1 MRTNPLLSKMLAVA
15 ISFTVLPVLT
25 FAQASNAVSSQAAIV
40 PSRITQPIN
49 EAQLT
54 LLKGNTHPLARTEF
68 DRGAASPGMTLHR
81 MLLSLKRSPDQESAL
96 QQFLVDLQDKSSPN
110 YHQWLTPVSF
120 GQQFGPS
127 DQDMQTLTTW
137 LESHGFQ
144 VTNVT
149 KGRTTIEFSG
159 TVGQV
164 SDAFH
169 TQIHKYLVQ
178 GEEHWANASDPQIPS
193 ALAPVVAGV
202 ATLHNFIKK
211 SHLRNAGMVGQ
222 GLLKTGA
229 KPAITFNG
237 GDHGVGPAD
246 FAKIY
251 NVPNVFNGGS
261 TNGSGVTVAVVAR
274 SNINVS
280 DVQDFQTLFGLT
292 AANGITS
299 TFSSANI
306 VLNGPDPGNLGGGEE
321 FEAVL
326 DATWSGVADPDAT
339 IKFVVS
345 QTTETTDGVDLS
357 EVFIIDNNLA
367 PVMTESF
374 GACENPPPFGVGTA
388 EAQNEASVAEQAA
401 SQGITFISSTGDAG
415 ASGCDDPNSE
425 TVATGPIAV
434 QIPAALPFTVALG
447 GNQFTQ
453 SDAAFWSATNSNAFL
468 ESALSYIPE
477 DVWNESC
484 LTVGTC
490 FPDVTANGGGPN
502 ILAGGGGASTIF
514 AKPAFQTGVT
524 GLSGSNREVPDVAF
538 NAAVFHDST
547 AVCVADQQQTPNCV
561 PNTAGNFSV
570 ALVGGTS
577 VAAPSFAGIMALVN
591 EVAGRQGE
599 AGFVLYKLAAGETF
613 STCNASTGS
622 GPTSTTCVFND
633 VTSGNNAVPGQANFG
648 GANAVFQAGTGYDE
662 ATGLGSVNVA
672 NLLSKWTSVRNQAST
687 TTLVSLV
694 APGTHG
700 GAASYSVTVAP
711 KSGVGTPTGDVSL
724 IANTGASGQTGG
736 ITLSTVTLV
745 GGAAT
750 GTTTA
755 LPGGANYTVFAHY
768 EGDGTFLPSDSATKT
783 VGTVGKENSNTSVD
797 FIAFDPNTF
806 KETDNATTATYGANV
821 IRINVSGASG
831 ACSANAAGSSGC
843 PTGTVTLTDGGAPL
857 DGGTFALSSLGTTE
871 DQASLLAP
879 GKHSLAASYS
889 GDASFA
895 ASGPT
900 AADSITITQGP
911 TNVTLTSNVG
921 SISSGGV
928 VMLTAV
934 VNTGSSGL
942 APTGTVQFFNGST
955 PLSGNVVLT
964 PFKPN
969 SFFLQGAA
977 TLTATLTTSL
987 SAVPVAGPGRTPNLR
1002 GPYPLALFALGA
1014 LLCVFLLRNASANR
1028 RRYAYVGLTIA
1039 VFMLAGMAACGG
1051 GGGGGHA
1058 HNDSITAK
1066 YGGDTNY
1073 TGSTSAPLIIS
1084 VQ

>member
-1 MRTNPLLSKMLAVA
+1 MRTNPLLSKMLAVV
-15 ISFTVLPVLT
+15 ISFAVFPVLT
-25 FAQASNAVSSQAAIV
+25 FAQASNAVSSQATIV

-127 DQDMQTLTTW
+127 DQDMQTVISW
-137 LESHGFQ
+137 LESRGFQ

-149 KGRTTIEFSG
+149 KGRTTIEFTG

-202 ATLHNFIKK
+202 ATLHNFVKK
-211 SHLRNAGMVGQ
+211 SHLKNAGMTGH
-222 GLLKTGA
+222 GLLKAGA
-229 KPAITFNG
+229 KPAITFDQ

-251 NVPNVFNGGS
+251 NVPNVLNGG
-261 TNGSGVTVAVVAR
+261 TTSGDGITVAVVAR

-280 DVQDFQTLFGLT
+280 DIQDFRTLFGLT

-299 TFSSANI
+299 TFTSANI

-326 DATWSGVADPDAT
+326 DATWSNGAAPNAFV
-339 IKFVVS
+339 KFVVS

-374 GACENPPPFGVGTA
+374 GLCEHVAGAA
-388 EAQNEASVAEQAA
+388 EAATEASVAEQAA

-434 QIPAALPFTVALG
+434 EIPAALPFTVALG

-453 SDAAFWSATNSNAFL
+453 NDAAFWSATNSNTFL

-484 LTVGTC
+484 LTVSTC
-490 FPDVTANGGGPN
+490 FADIIANNGGPN
-502 ILAGGGGASTIF
+502 ILSGGGGVSTIF
-514 AKPAFQTGVT
+514 AKPAFQSGVT
-524 GLSGSNREVPDVAF
+524 GLSGANREVPDVAL

-547 AVCVADQQQTPNCV
+547 TLCVADQQSLPNCV
-561 PNTAGNFSV
+561 PSAGKFSV

-672 NLLSKWTSVRNQAST
+672 NLLSKWTSVRNLAST
-687 TTLVSLV
+687 TTLASLV
-694 APGTHG
+694 APATHG
-700 GAASYSVTVAP
+700 GAASYSVTVVAAH
-711 KSGVGTPTGDVSL
+711 GGGTPTGDVSL

-783 VGTVGKENSNTSVD
+783 VGTVGKENSKTQLD

-806 KETDNATTATYGANV
+806 QETDNATTATYGANV
-821 IRINVSGASG
+821 IRINVAGASG
-831 ACSANAAGSSGC
+831 SCSANAAGSSGC
-843 PTGTVTLTDGGAPL
+843 PTGTITLTDGGAPL

-871 DQASLLAP
+871 DQASVLAP

-889 GDASFA
+889 GDANFA

-911 TNVTLTSNVG
+911 TSVTLTSNVG

-942 APTGTVQFFNGST
+942 APTGTVQFFSGST

-987 SAVPVAGPGRTPNLR
+987 SSLPVAGPTKTPNSLGR
-1002 GPYPLALFALGA
+1002 YPLALFTLGT
-1014 LLCVFLLRNASANR
+1014 LLCLFLLRKTSANR
-1028 RRYAYVGLTIA
+1028 RRYAYVGLTLA

-1058 HNDSITAK
+1058 HTDSITAK

>member
-15 ISFTVLPVLT
+15 ILFAVLPVLT

-40 PSRITQPIN
+40 PSRITQPID

-110 YHQWLTPVSF
+110 YHQWLTPDAF
-120 GQQFGPS
+120 GRQFGPS
-127 DQDMQTLTTW
+127 DQDMQTVTSW

-169 TQIHKYLVQ
+169 TQIHKYSVQ

-193 ALAPVVAGV
+193 ALTPVVAGV
-202 ATLHNFIKK
+202 ATLHNFVKK
-211 SHLRNAGMVGQ
+211 SHLKNAGMTGH
-222 GLLKTGA
+222 GLLKAGA

-237 GDHGVGPAD
+237 GDHGIAPAD

-251 NVPNVFNGGS
+251 NVPNVYNGGT
-261 TNGSGVTVAVVAR
+261 TNGDGITVAVVAR

-280 DVQDFQTLFGLT
+280 DVQDFRTLFGVPNT
-292 AANGITS
+292 FTS
-299 TFSSANI
+299 SNI

-326 DATWSGVADPDAT
+326 DATWSTGAAPNAVVR
-339 IKFVVS
+339 FVVS
-345 QTTETTDGVDLS
+345 ETTESTDGVDLS
-357 EVFIIDNNLA
+357 EIFIIDNNLA

-374 GACENPPPFGVGTA
+374 GLCEHLAGA
-388 EAQNEASVAEQAA
+388 AQAATEASVAEQAA

-425 TVATGPIAV
+425 TVATQAIGV
-434 QIPAALPFTVALG
+434 QVPAALPFTVALG

-453 SDAAFWSATNSNAFL
+453 NDAAFWNATNNNTTF

-477 DVWNESC
+477 DAWNESC
-484 LTVGTC
+484 LTVGSC
-490 FPDVTANGGGPN
+490 LASVTSGGGGPN
-502 ILAGGGGASTIF
+502 ILAGGGGVSTIF
-514 AKPAFQTGVT
+514 AKPVFQAGVT
-524 GLSGSNREVPDVAF
+524 GLSGPNREVPDVAL

-547 AVCVADQQQTPNCV
+547 TLCVADQQSTPNCV

-591 EVAGRQGE
+591 QVAGRQGE
-599 AGFVLYKLAAGETF
+599 AGFVLYKLAAAETF

-622 GPTSTTCVFND
+622 GPTITTCVFND
-633 VTSGNNAVPGQANFG
+633 VTSGNNAVPGQVNFG
-648 GANAVFQAGTGYDE
+648 TANAVFQAGPGYDE

-672 NLLSKWTSVRNQAST
+672 NLLLKWNTAQPDQSK

-694 APGTHG
+694 PPASHG
-700 GAASYSVTVAP
+700 GSASYSITVAA
-711 KSGVGTPTGDVSL
+711 KTVGGVPTGDVSL
-724 IANTGASGQTGG
+724 IANIGPNGQTGG
-736 ITLSTVTLV
+736 ITLSKTTLV
-745 GGAAT
+745 AGAAA

-755 LPGGANYTVFAHY
+755 LPGGTNYTVFAHY
-768 EGDGTFLPSDSATKT
+768 EGDGTFMPSDSATMT
-783 VGTVGKENSNTSVD
+783 VTVGKESSNTLVD
-797 FIAFDPNTF
+797 LISFDPNTGN
-806 KETDNATTATYGANV
+806 ETNNATTSTYGANI
-821 IRINVSGASG
+821 IRINVTGASS
-831 ACSANAAGSSGC
+831 CSANAVGSSGC
-843 PTGTVTLTDGGAPL
+843 PTGTISLTDGGAPF
-857 DGGTFALSSLGTTE
+857 DGGTFTLSSLGTTE
-871 DQASLLAP
+871 DQSGLLAP

-895 ASGPT
+895 SSTTA

-911 TNVTLTSNVG
+911 TNIMLASSSSN
-921 SISSGGV
+921 IASGGV
-928 VMLTAV
+928 VTLTAL
-934 VNTGSSGL
+934 VNTASNGL
-942 APTGTVQFFNGST
+942 PPSGTVQFFNGST
-955 PLSGNVVLT
+955 PIPGNVILT
-964 PFKPN
+964 PAPANFS
-969 SFFLQGAA
+969 SFS

-987 SAVPVAGPGRTPNLR
+987 SNLPVAGPTKTPNSLGR
-1002 GPYPLALFALGA
+1002 YPLALFALAA
-1014 LLCVFLLRNASANR
+1014 LLCLFLLRNASSNR
-1028 RRYAYVGLTIA
+1028 RRYAYVGLTLA

-1051 GGGGGHA
+1051 GGGGGGGGNP

-1073 TGSTSAPLIIS
+1073 AGSTSAPLIIS

>member
-1 MRTNPLLSKMLAVA
+1 MRTNPLLCKMLAIA
-15 ISFTVLPVLT
+15 ISFAVLPVLT

-127 DQDMQTLTTW
+127 DQDMQTVTAW

-149 KGRTTIEFSG
+149 KGRTIIEFSG
-159 TVGQV
+159 TVSQV

-169 TQIHKYLVQ
+169 TQIHKYSVQ
-178 GEEHWANASDPQIPS
+178 GEEHWANVSDPSIPT

-202 ATLHNFIKK
+202 ATLHNFVKK
-211 SHLRNAGMVGQ
+211 SHLKNAGTTGH
-222 GLLKTGA
+222 GLLKAGE

-237 GDHGVGPAD
+237 GDHGIAPAD

-251 NVPNVFNGGS
+251 NVPNVYNGGT
-261 TNGSGVTVAVVAR
+261 TNGDGVTVAVVAR

-280 DVQDFQTLFGLT
+280 DVQDFRTLFGVPNAFT
-292 AANGITS
+292 AG
-299 TFSSANI
+299 NI
-306 VLNGPDPGNLGGGEE
+306 VVNGPDPGNLGGGEE

-326 DATWSGVADPDAT
+326 DATWSNGAAPNAFV
-339 IKFVVS
+339 KFVVS

-374 GACENPPPFGVGTA
+374 GLCEHDAGAA
-388 EAQNEASVAEQAA
+388 EAATEASVAEQAA

-415 ASGCDDPNSE
+415 ASGCDDPNGE

-434 QIPAALPFTVALG
+434 EIPAALPFTVALG
-447 GNQFTQ
+447 GNQFIQ
-453 SDAAFWSATNSNAFL
+453 NDAAFWSATNNTTTF

-477 DVWNESC
+477 DAWNESC
-484 LTVGTC
+484 LTVSSCLASVIAG
-490 FPDVTANGGGPN
+490 GGGPN
-502 ILAGGGGASTIF
+502 ILSGGGGVSTIF
-514 AKPAFQTGVT
+514 AKPAFQAGVT
-524 GLSGSNREVPDVAF
+524 GLSGPNREVPDVAL

-547 AVCVADQQQTPNCV
+547 TLCVADQQSTPNCV

-633 VTSGNNAVPGQANFG
+633 VTSGNNAVPGQVNFG
-648 GANAVFQAGTGYDE
+648 TANAVFQAGTGYDE

-672 NLLSKWTSVRNQAST
+672 NLLSKWTSVRNLAST

-694 APGTHG
+694 APATHG
-700 GAASYSVTVAP
+700 GSASYSVTVVA
-711 KSGVGTPTGDVSL
+711 KNGGGTPTGDVSL

-806 KETDNATTATYGANV
+806 KETDNATTAAYGSNV
-821 IRINVSGASG
+821 IRINVAGASG
-831 ACSANAAGSSGC
+831 SCSANAAGSSGC
-843 PTGTVTLTDGGAPL
+843 PTGTITLTDGGAPL
-857 DGGTFALSSLGTTE
+857 DGGTFGLNSLGTTE

-889 GDASFA
+889 GDANFA

-900 AADSITITQGP
+900 AADSITVTQGP
-911 TNVTLTSNVG
+911 TSVTVTSNAG
-921 SISSGGV
+921 SIASGGV
-928 VMLTAV
+928 VVLTAV

-955 PLSGNVVLT
+955 PLSGSVVLT
-964 PFKPN
+964 PFRPN
-969 SFFLQGAA
+969 SFFLQGPA

-987 SAVPVAGPGRTPNLR
+987 SAVPVAGPARTPNLR

-1014 LLCVFLLRNASANR
+1014 LLCLFLLRNASANR
-1028 RRYAYVGLTIA
+1028 RRYAYVGLTLAI
-1039 VFMLAGMAACGG
+1039 FMLAGMAACGG
-1051 GGGGGHA
+1051 GGGGGGA